1 VTTTTAPAPPSAAD
15 LAAVAGARV
24 LFGHKSVG
32 ANILSGIAPLYRDAG
47 VPAPRVVEARE
58 PVDPG
63 QPFLAHTQVGQNRDP
78 LGKLADFDALL
89 DGPLAEAV
97 DVALVKLC
105 YADVD
110 AGTDVA
116 AVFDRYT
123 ATMDALAARHPRLR
137 LVYTTV
143 PLTTD
148 RSWKG
153 KVKAALGSADRRGPA
168 DNLARHRYNT
178 LVRDRYGASGRLF
191 DIAAVEATLDGPAMV
206 RRLGGEEYHV
216 LNRDLSADAGHLNAD
231 GARAAAAQFVRV
243 VAASA
248 RS

>member
-1 VTTTTAPAPPSAAD
+1 VTTTTAPSPPSAAD

-32 ANILSGIAPLYRDAG
+32 ANLLGGIAPLYQAAG

-58 PVDPG
+58 PVDTTT
-63 QPFLAHTQVGQNRDP
+63 PFLAHTHVGQNRDP
-78 LGKLADFDALL
+78 LGKLKDFEGLL
-89 DGPLAEAV
+89 DGPLGEAV

-110 AGTDVA
+110 AGTDVEGL
-116 AVFDRYT
+116 FRRYT
-123 ATMDALAARHPRLR
+123 ETMDGIAARHPGLR

-148 RSWKG
+148 RSWKAR
-153 KVKAALGSADRRGPA
+153 VKAALGSGDRRGPA

-178 LVRDRYGASGRLF
+178 LVRERYGQTGRLF

-206 RRLGGEEYHV
+206 RRLDGREYHV
-216 LNRDLSADAGHLNAD
+216 LNRDLSSDAGHLNPR
-231 GARAAAAQFVRV
+231 GARAAAAEFVRV

-248 RS
+248 RP